1 MTDVRAASS
10 AFLFLPYC
18 FY

>member
-10 AFLFLPYC
+10 AFLFLSYC